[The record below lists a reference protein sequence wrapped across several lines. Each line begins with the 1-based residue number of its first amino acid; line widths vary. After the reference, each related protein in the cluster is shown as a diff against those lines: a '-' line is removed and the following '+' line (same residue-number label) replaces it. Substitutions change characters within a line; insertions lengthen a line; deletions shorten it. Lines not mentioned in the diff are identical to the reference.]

1 MLVECFVHLFKPST
15 ERGCVTQFRTIQ
27 KKQTVD
33 KHIGAKD
40 AQLHMFFRSAGKSRG
55 VQREYRGMGNF

>member
-15 ERGCVTQFRTIQ
+15 ERGYFTQFRTIQ

-33 KHIGAKD
+33 KHMGAKD
-40 AQLHMFFRSAGKSRG
+40 ALLHIFVSGAGKSRG
-55 VQREYRGMGNF
+55 VQREYKGMCNF